1 MATPTI
7 AKYAEIYLAGWDLT
21 SYLQKV
27 DPSTSFGQIDTTCFG
42 PTTDETS
49 IPDAI
54 RSGGVKL
61 DGFWIETPVTAPID
75 TTLRGLAGT
84 TAAGLYYPAGS
95 TAGNPGVLWLAESL
109 AYTTKHDVGDAVRI
123 SLDTTANAGMRTGD
137 SLHALAARTHPYSG
151 ANFDSGLAG
160 EIAAGEWAAAIA
172 ATNVTSDL
180 TVLIETSADG
190 STGWVTLCTFT
201 TITSAAARGSEYKRG
216 TGAIHRYRRIRTTG
230 GAGTVTVALY
240 AL

>member
-21 SYLQKV
+21 TALQKV
-27 DPSTSFGQIDTTCFG
+27 DPSTEFGSIDTTCFG

-49 IPDAI
+49 IPDDI
-54 RSGGVKL
+54 RKGGIKL
-61 DGFWIETPVTAPID
+61 DGFFVETPVTFPLD

-84 TAAGLYYPAGS
+84 TAAGIYYPAGS
-95 TAGNPGVLWLAESL
+95 TAGYPGVLWQAETL
-109 AYTTKHDVGDAVRI
+109 AYSVKHDVGDAVR
-123 SLDTTANAGMRTGD
+123 LALETTANAGQRTGD

-151 ANFDSGLAG
+151 SNYDPGAAG
-160 EIAAGEWAAAIA
+160 ELTAGEWAAAIE
-172 ATNVTSDL
+172 ATNVTSNL

-201 TITSAAARGSEYKRG
+201 TITSAAGRGSEYKRG
-216 TGAIHRYRRIRTTG
+216 TGAIHRYRRIRTVG
-230 GAGTVTVALY
+230 GAGTITVAL
-240 AL
+240 